1 MRTIYNLVNLMRK
14 DLMKYFRHLR
24 LRSSLQRN
32 GVFLASNATII
43 AKMGSFSFNRGCSI
57 GSYSII
63 DVCNAPSPQTNEAHL
78 FLGTHVYIGDHCN
91 IRAAGANI
99 HIGSN
104 SMIAN
109 GVTIIGS
116 NHRTDIGILLRLQPW
131 DMERSGVT
139 IGEDCW
145 IGAGAIILPGAT
157 IGDGVVVAAGAV
169 VRGNIPTGSI
179 VAGVPARVVKV
190 RQ

>member
-1 MRTIYNLVNLMRK
+1 
-14 DLMKYFRHLR
+14 
-24 LRSSLQRN
+24 
-32 GVFLASNATII
+32 
-43 AKMGSFSFNRGCSI
+43 
-57 GSYSII
+57 
-63 DVCNAPSPQTNEAHL
+63 
-78 FLGTHVYIGDHCN
+78 
-91 IRAAGANI
+91 
-99 HIGSN
+99 
-104 SMIAN
+104 
-109 GVTIIGS
+109 
-116 NHRTDIGILLRLQPW
+116 
-131 DMERSGVT
+131 MERSGVT